1 MHNNIQRNF
10 IFGDEWLY
18 YKFFCGHN
26 ASDKIVSEIIKPV
39 SEKLISEGLI
49 HEWFFIHYTD
59 PSYHIRYR
67 IRIRNIDFTGSIINI
82 LNSYLKE
89 FIEQELI
96 WNVEADTYKREIERY
111 GENTMHISETIFF
124 LDSSIT
130 VNFITHFNNEQPFE
144 RSSFALRLIKFY
156 LDSFELSVLEKLQF
170 TESLKNAF
178 YKEFGSEKDI
188 KKQLDRVFIN
198 NQQLINKTFSAPIN
212 KSNPVT
218 KSIFSHKKEIKK
230 NINSI
235 LNINKAGNLQTEKF
249 NLLSSYIH
257 MSVNRLFISNHRLH
271 ELTLYDFL
279 WRIYKKEYFN
289 SKNT

>member
-1 MHNNIQRNF
+1 MHSNIQRNF

-26 ASDKIVSEIIKPV
+26 ASDKILSEIIKPV
-39 SEKLISEGLI
+39 SEKLLSEGFI
-49 HEWFFIHYTD
+49 DEWFFIHYTD

-67 IRIRNIDFTGSIINI
+67 IKIKNGDFIGPVVNI

-89 FIEQELI
+89 FIIQELI
-96 WNVEADTYKREIERY
+96 WNVETDTYKREIERY
-111 GENTMHISETIFF
+111 GENTMQISENIFC
-124 LDSSIT
+124 LDSRII
-130 VNFITHFNNEQPFE
+130 VNFIEHFNNEQPFE
-144 RSSFALRLIKFY
+144 RSSFALRLVQFY
-156 LDSFELSVLEKLQF
+156 LDSFELSILEKLHF

-178 YKEFGSEKDI
+178 YKEFGSEKEI
-188 KKQLDRVFIN
+188 KKQLDKVFIN
-198 NQQLINKTFSAPIN
+198 NQQLIYKTLSSPISKTN
-212 KSNPVT
+212 HLT
-218 KSIFSHKKEIKK
+218 KSIFNHKKDIIK

-235 LNINKAGNLQTEKF
+235 LTIHKEGVLQTEIF

-279 WRIYKKEYFN
+279 WRFYKKEYFN
-289 SKNT
+289 SKNS

>member
-26 ASDKIVSEIIKPV
+26 ASDKILLEIIKPV
-39 SEKLISEGLI
+39 SENLISKGLI

-67 IRIRNIDFTGSIINI
+67 LRIKSIDFIGPIINI
-82 LNSYLKE
+82 LNAYLKE
-89 FIEQELI
+89 FIKQELI

-111 GENTMHISETIFF
+111 GGNTIQISESIFF
-124 LDSSIT
+124 LDSSIII
-130 VNFITHFNNEQPFE
+130 NFIAHYSNEQSFE
-144 RSSFALRLIKFY
+144 RSSFALRLIRFY
-156 LDSFELSVLEKLQF
+156 LDSFELSILEKLQF

-188 KKQLDRVFIN
+188 KKQLDKIFIS
-198 NQQLINKTFSAPIN
+198 NQQLITKSFSSPIN
-212 KSNPVT
+212 KSNRLT
-218 KSIFSHKKEIKK
+218 RSIFSHKKEIEK

-235 LNINKAGNLQTEKF
+235 LIINKRGNLQTEMF

-279 WRIYKKEYFN
+279 WRIYKREYFN
-289 SKNT
+289 SKKA